1 MLIEMKKRIF
11 FAAFVLIVSSLAA
24 QRSALVSV
32 DTLSM
37 QVDTL
42 VFHFTTYTPATDAGF
57 AFMTTKPDTL
67 NSNIGLCVVA
77 AFTSKAP
84 EHIVGT
90 SVCNGKILYYPTES
104 ESGYCLI
111 TSSGV
116 EINPLDT
123 NDRSAITKAVR
134 EKGDYFQQMIL
145 VNRGK
150 AVPTTIFRNRT
161 TARRA
166 LVITASETMLVETDD
181 RIHIDVFTDCL
192 IRMGAIQAIYL
203 DMGSWSEGWYRTS
216 EGQICRI
223 GKNWKSSHLQTNWL
237 VIKKR

>member
-1 MLIEMKKRIF
+1 MLIEMKKGLF
-11 FAAFVLIVSSLAA
+11 FAALVFVVSSLAA
-24 QRSALVSV
+24 QRSALVVV

-37 QVDTL
+37 QVDTT
-42 VFHFTTYTPATDAGF
+42 VFHFTTYTPTAEACF
-57 AFMTTKPDTL
+57 AFSTTKPDTL
-67 NSNIGLCVVA
+67 NRSIGLSVVA

-90 SVCNGKILYYPTES
+90 SVCKGKRLYYPTES

-123 NDRSAITKAVR
+123 NDATPITKAIR

-145 VNRGK
+145 VNGGK

-166 LVITASETMLVETDD
+166 LVITASQTMLVETDD

-203 DMGSWSEGWYRTS
+203 DMGSWSEGWYRTNS
-216 EGQICRI
+216 GQICRI

-237 VIKKR
+237 VIQKR